1 MEPVANDYFLA
12 PFLITLP
19 HSGSYSLHTSASLLD
34 QQVWTHLSSNV
45 IVVLVCVCVCVCVQ
59 GVEWAAGPQAKMS
72 VVVDSEQNLK
82 GQERQGDKGSE
93 LAGTSRSSSH

>member
-1 MEPVANDYFLA
+1 VEPVANDYFLA

-34 QQVWTHLSSNV
+34 QQVWTHLSSISGNV
-45 IVVLVCVCVCVCVQ
+45 IVVLVCVQ